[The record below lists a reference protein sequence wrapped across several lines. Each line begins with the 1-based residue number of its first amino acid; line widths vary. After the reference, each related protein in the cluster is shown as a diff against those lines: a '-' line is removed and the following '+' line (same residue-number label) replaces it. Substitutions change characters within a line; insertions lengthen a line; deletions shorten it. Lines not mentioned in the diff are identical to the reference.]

1 MSKEYVIFSGVVTAG
16 RKIGRRL
23 GFPTAN
29 INVGDDDTTRD
40 GVYVSTTTVDG
51 VDYRSVSN
59 LGHNPSVGGVARGL
73 ETHLLDFDGD
83 LYGKRINVRLLR
95 RLRDEQKF
103 ASVEELQRRIAEDC
117 ITARNMEIEE

>member
-95 RLRDEQKF
+95 RLRDEQ
-103 ASVEELQRRIAEDC
+103 
-117 ITARNMEIEE
+117 